1 MNEQI
6 KKRISAINIGIIP
19 DGYKKTKV
27 GIVPAEWEIKTL
39 AELCEISAGGD
50 IEKEHCQT
58 TPNEKFKFPVYS
70 NALTNKGLYGYSDI
84 FKISE
89 KTVTV
94 TGRGE
99 IGYAIARNEK
109 YYPIVR
115 LLVLKPKN
123 ENINTVFLAHQINE
137 SKIYIESTGVP
148 QLTAPQLSLLKIFCP
163 SLKEQIIIAEILSTQ
178 DKLIELYERKIEQL
192 KTLKKGYL
200 QKMFPKK
207 GCKYPELRFKGFT
220 DDWEQRKLGEIMNVT
235 SVKRIHQ
242 SDWTYS
248 GVRFLRARDIVAA
261 YKNEKSSDYLYI
273 SQDKYEEYSSL
284 CGKVNKGD
292 LLVTGV
298 GTIGVPMLINDENP
312 LYFKD
317 GNIIWF
323 QNENKIN
330 ANFLYYSFI
339 GNAIQSFIQESAG
352 TGTVGTYTIDSG
364 KKTPIALPKYMTE
377 QHQIGAFFA
386 NLDRLITLH
395 QHKLDKE
402 KQKKKALMQLLLT
415 GKVRVS
421 T

>member
-50 IEKEHCQT
+50 IEKKHCQT

-178 DKLIELYERKIEQL
+178 DKLIELKQKLID
-192 KTLKKGYL
+192 LKKQ
-200 QKMFPKK
+200 QKKWLMQNLLTGKIR
-207 GCKYPELRFKGFT
+207 LKGF
-220 DDWEQRKLGEIMNVT
+220 DGEW
-235 SVKRIHQ
+235 SHQ
-242 SDWTYS
+242 KFKDVCTFIN
-248 GVRFLRARDIVAA
+248 GRA
-261 YKNEKSSDYLYI
+261 YKQDELLNIGKYKVLRVGNLFTNGEWYYSDLDLSDDKYIDNGDLIYAWSASFSPYIWNGGKAIYHYHIWKIDRLVNINKTFLFLFLQYDVDNIKSETQGGTMSHITKETMEKRSIIFPSLSEQTAI
-273 SQDKYEEYSSL
+273 AEILSHQDKEI
-284 CGKVNKGD
+284 D
-292 LLVTGV
+292 LL
-298 GTIGVPMLINDENP
+298 E
-312 LYFKD
+312 
-317 GNIIWF
+317 
-323 QNENKIN
+323 
-330 ANFLYYSFI
+330 
-339 GNAIQSFIQESAG
+339 
-352 TGTVGTYTIDSG
+352 
-364 KKTPIALPKYMTE
+364 
-377 QHQIGAFFA
+377 
-386 NLDRLITLH
+386 
-395 QHKLDKE
+395 KE
-402 KQKKKALMQLLLT
+402 LELQKQKKKALMQLLLT

>member
-220 DDWEQRKLGEIMNVT
+220 DPWEQRKLGAVLSLLKDGTHGTHKNSDEGVFLLSAKNIKNGEVYIDENADRRISKQEFDSIHSNFRLQENDVLLTIVGSIGEVSILKNPDIMT
-235 SVKRIHQ
+235 FQRSVA
-242 SDWTYS
+242 
-248 GVRFLRARDIVAA
+248 FLR
-261 YKNEKSSDYLYI
+261 
-273 SQDKYEEYSSL
+273 
-284 CGKVNKGD
+284 
-292 LLVTGV
+292 
-298 GTIGVPMLINDENP
+298 P
-312 LYFKD
+312 KD
-317 GNIIWF
+317 GLLSTFLKTEIESYDF
-323 QNENKIN
+323 QKELSDRKSQSAQPGVYLGELEKIPFN
-330 ANFLYYSFI
+330 
-339 GNAIQSFIQESAG
+339 
-352 TGTVGTYTIDSG
+352 
-364 KKTPIALPKYMTE
+364 LPNVEE
-377 QHQIGAFFA
+377 QQQIGSYFS